1 MRERIALL
9 VCWLTLGMVAGL
21 SWLFAVRHNPE
32 SPRTPPVA
40 PIAAPVLPPRPVAAN
55 ETGARLFREQGCT
68 SCHALGG
75 AGNPRYPLDGV
86 GARRSRDELRAWTT
100 GTGLAAERLSPM
112 VVRRKERYQDL
123 PDADMAALVEYL
135 SAARSP

>member
-1 MRERIALL
+1 MRERFALL
-9 VCWLTLGMVAGL
+9 VCWLTLVMVVGL
-21 SWLFAVRHNPE
+21 SWRFAVRHNPAL
-32 SPRTPPVA
+32 PPAPPVA
-40 PIAAPVLPPRPVAAN
+40 PVSVPALPPGPGAAN
-55 ETGARLFREQGCT
+55 ETGARLFREQGCA

-86 GARRSRDELRAWTT
+86 GARRSRDELRVWTT

-112 VVRRKERYQDL
+112 VVRRKQRYQEL
-123 PDADMAALVEYL
+123 SDADMAALVEYL